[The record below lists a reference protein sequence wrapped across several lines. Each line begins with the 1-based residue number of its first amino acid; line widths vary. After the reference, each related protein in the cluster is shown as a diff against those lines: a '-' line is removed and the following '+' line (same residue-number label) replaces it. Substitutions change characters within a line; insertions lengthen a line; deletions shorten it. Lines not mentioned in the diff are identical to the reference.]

1 MLDDVL
7 VLATKSRAE
16 GAPAILVYDLAGVG
30 ASSGS
35 AAAPM
40 RQLPLKLTWMRP
52 EAKVIS
58 AVHVRASGEKQ
69 ELSRIGALICRVTHN
84 QRVPGWALTVARPP
98 YPTPPHATPGVQP
111 GRQHPCRRVRVQVQ
125 DVPDQHDR
133 PVRPLVV
140 QGRQRRGVVGG
151 A

>member
-1 MLDDVL
+1 MDVHMLDDVL

-35 AAAPM
+35 AAAPV

-58 AVHVRASGEKQ
+58 AVHVKTTAQ
-69 ELSRIGALICRVTHN
+69 T
-84 QRVPGWALTVARPP
+84 GWAQILARTEGSPM
-98 YPTPPHATPGVQP
+98 A
-111 GRQHPCRRVRVQVQ
+111 GRKHKKNTGRRVGRKYA
-125 DVPDQHDR
+125 H
-133 PVRPLVV
+133 
-140 QGRQRRGVVGG
+140 RQRADG
-151 A
+151 